1 MAHEKEILAKIKML
15 DSGILPA
22 RNRSEMISM
31 MSKLSEEEKRVFKR
45 KFRKIWKK
53 ISRMKDYNSFFCKPK
68 ESPKKIDI
76 DMRIYGVYKYFLK
89 SIK

>member
-1 MAHEKEILAKIKML
+1 MAHEKEILVKIKML

-22 RNRSEMISM
+22 RNRREMIDM
-31 MSKLSEEEKRVFKR
+31 MSKLSDSEKRVFKR

-53 ISRMKDYNSFFCKPK
+53 LSKSDDFLSFYCKPS

-76 DMRIYGVYKYFLK
+76 DMRIYAVYKFFLK
-89 SIK
+89 SL

>member
-22 RNRSEMISM
+22 RNRGEMIRM

-45 KFRKIWKK
+45 KFRKVWRQ
-53 ISRMKDYNSFFCKPK
+53 ISKRKDFNSFFCKSS
-68 ESPKKIDI
+68 ESPRKIDI

-89 SIK
+89 SVK